1 MYMNMKEIEFD
12 DDCVI
17 CFENIDNTKKY
28 VQCCSCMKKYHYK
41 CMCNWNKKTTDK
53 RACPTCQ
60 QKELLVYSYK
70 TRFLGKCLPF
80 LYDNPLY
87 LQIKEFE
94 N

>member
-1 MYMNMKEIEFD
+1 MNLKENEDD

-17 CFENIDNTKKY
+17 CFENIDNSKKY

-41 CMCNWNKKTTDK
+41 CICNWNKKTTDK

>member
-1 MYMNMKEIEFD
+1 MNLKENED
-12 DDCVI
+12 DDECVI
-17 CFENIDNTKKY
+17 CFENIDNSKKY
-28 VQCCSCMKKYHYK
+28 VQCCSCMKKYHYN
-41 CMCNWNKKTTDK
+41 CICNWNKKTTDK